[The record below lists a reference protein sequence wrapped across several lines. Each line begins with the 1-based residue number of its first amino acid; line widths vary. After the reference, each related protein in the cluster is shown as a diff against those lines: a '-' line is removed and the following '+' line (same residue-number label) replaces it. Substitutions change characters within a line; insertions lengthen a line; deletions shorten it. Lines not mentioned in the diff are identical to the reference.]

1 MDEQL
6 LSSEEIRELT
16 KGLSEFENLEI
27 TKEEIDT
34 LGEIGNI
41 SIGTSATTLYS
52 LLRNKVTITTPKV
65 LITTI
70 QELKEAH
77 PIPFISVEVSY
88 TKGLSGSNLMIIK
101 ENDAKVIADLM
112 MGGDGTNIDV
122 ELDEMRMSAVGEAM
136 NQMMGSAATSLSTM
150 LKKEINIS
158 PPSLTKINFA
168 TDSLK
173 GYFDEHEDIV
183 TISFR
188 MEVGDFL
195 NTEIM
200 QLMPIPFAKELV
212 RQLHALSTT
221 PDQPDVDRESLK
233 ADEKEEQKT
242 VHVAQEQSHMPK
254 KEPIKNLQDTTT
266 TTNVSTNVTVK
277 PVQFQHFEEEPM
289 LTSSSSIDLILDVPL
304 EVTVEL
310 GRTSKT
316 IKEILEIS
324 PGTIVELDKMAG
336 EPVDILVNGKL
347 VAKGEVVVIDEN
359 FGVRITEILNSIDRV
374 KSLQ

>member
-6 LSSEEIRELT
+6 LSSEELRELT
-16 KGLSEFENLEI
+16 KDLSKSYSI

-52 LLRNKVTITTPKV
+52 LLRNKVIITTPKV
-65 LITTI
+65 FITNV

-77 PIPFISVEVSY
+77 PVPFICVEVFY
-88 TKGLSGSNLMIIK
+88 TKGLNGSNIMIIK
-101 ENDAKVIADLM
+101 EKDAKAIADLM
-112 MGGDGTNIDV
+112 LGGDGTNTDT
-122 ELDEMRMSAVGEAM
+122 ELDDMKMSAVGEAM

-158 PPSLTKINFA
+158 PPRLTKINLA

-173 GYFDEHEDIV
+173 VYFDELEDIV
-183 TISFR
+183 NISFT

-195 NTEIM
+195 KTEIM
-200 QLMPIPFAKELV
+200 QLMPIPFAKNLV
-212 RQLHALSTT
+212 QQLHALSTT
-221 PDQPDVDRESLK
+221 SNEPASNSENIKSNEE
-233 ADEKEEQKT
+233 AEQKPAHIT
-242 VHVAQEQSHMPK
+242 QERSDMLK
-254 KEPIKNLQDTTT
+254 KEPEKKQQDIETKI
-266 TTNVSTNVTVK
+266 TVK
-277 PVQFQHFEEEPM
+277 PVQFHTFKEESMP
-289 LTSSSSIDLILDVPL
+289 TGSSSLDLILDVPL

-310 GRTSKT
+310 GRTNKT

-336 EPVDILVNGKL
+336 EPVDILVNGKQ